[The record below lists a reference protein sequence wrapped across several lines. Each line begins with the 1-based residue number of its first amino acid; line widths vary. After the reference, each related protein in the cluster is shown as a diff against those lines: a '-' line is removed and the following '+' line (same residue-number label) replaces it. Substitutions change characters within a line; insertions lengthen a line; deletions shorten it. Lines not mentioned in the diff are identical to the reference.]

1 MISQKSEDVDQN
13 WKGLYRLSGVLLVLT
28 GIGGLAASRMASVLY
43 SSGYPSNPL
52 AYLQLVSQKQPLAN
66 SLWSLWIFMDFLL
79 IVPSVAIYLVLR
91 RDNKIPALV
100 GTLFSLFFIFYDI
113 SVTELNSLTLV
124 SLSQGYAGATTAAL
138 RASYVTAATY
148 GYAALPL
155 QTILS
160 FGIGAVGWLL
170 WSLVMLKGSTLPR
183 WMAVFGVIVN
193 VIGIIGAAAP
203 VVSASFILGLFQFL
217 AVPLTGLW
225 FIIIGVRLYRSSQKH
240 QLVPMVHVA

>member
-1 MISQKSEDVDQN
+1 MKSYCPTVSFVRLAP
-13 WKGLYRLSGVLLVLT
+13 GLSACAGACTQARRKPHPHRRQMT
-28 GIGGLAASRMASVLY
+28 
-43 SSGYPSNPL
+43 
-52 AYLQLVSQKQPLAN
+52 K
-66 SLWSLWIFMDFLL
+66 SL
-79 IVPSVAIYLVLR
+79 
-91 RDNKIPALV
+91 DNN
-100 GTLFSLFFIFYDI
+100 TLFYDI

-124 SLSQGYAGATTAAL
+124 SLSQGYASALTDAL

-155 QTILS
+155 QTVLS

-170 WSLVMLKGSTLPR
+170 WSVVMLKGSIFPR
-183 WMAVFGVIVN
+183 WMAISGIIIN

-203 VVSASFILGLFQFL
+203 VVPASFILGLFQFL

-240 QLVPMVHVA
+240 QLVPMPHVA